1 MEEHSLIKGLKDGD
15 NEDFRYIYEKYKEK
29 LNSYVYYK
37 IKNKSEAEDLVQEIF
52 TKVYKNIGL
61 YDETQSTFY
70 NFLLSNANQII
81 AEYSRKNISREQ
93 KVENI
98 RIDSDITYDDEAFAV
113 YDKFEGEYNLKE
125 LLDELPHDQ
134 REVFILVCVKHM
146 KYKDVERLINKSDL
160 SVKSLLFRARRN
172 LKRKIAEKYP
182 EVARE
187 YGFKR
192 TLKMIVVS
200 CVCVGLISGF
210 TYATWRAYQNSHYKN
225 TFTIADT
232 AQDIQGEVEET
243 ISKQNACEKINSD
256 LKILGIN
263 LLANEDDL
271 HLLRDYKSDEI
282 CWEYKNDNIL
292 IDVDAQ
298 RGRLVNYSD
307 LNGDV
312 STIEFSED
320 LLNKLNI
327 IDGYEIMSD
336 EVVDGNRIVE
346 YAKKYGDIFNKYQS
360 TTVIIKDN
368 RILNISSVYYEYE
381 DKEVLVSKEEA
392 LKILKDNG
400 IEVSADDVEL
410 AIENV
415 GVINAEKKEELTE
428 NISYENSTENILD
441 RKQVDIRKVWKTHT
455 NELIDVIDGK
465 LYSQNI
471 NLDIDKLH
479 KNKIERLV
487 I

>member
-1 MEEHSLIKGLKDGD
+1 MEEHSLIKGLKEGD

>member
-1 MEEHSLIKGLKDGD
+1 MEEHSLIKELKDGD
-15 NEDFRYIYEKYKEK
+15 NDGFRYIYEKYKEK

-61 YDETQSTFY
+61 YDETQGTFY

-93 KVENI
+93 KVDKVQLDYNI
-98 RIDSDITYDDEAFAV
+98 AANDSAFAV
-113 YDKFEGEYNLKE
+113 YDNFDGEYNIEE
-125 LLDELPHDQ
+125 LLDELPPDQ
-134 REVFILVCVKHM
+134 REVFILVCIKHM
-146 KYKDVERLINKSDL
+146 SYKDAERLLNKSDL
-160 SVKSLLFRARRN
+160 SVKSLLFRARSN
-172 LKRKIAEKYP
+172 LKKKIAKKYP
-182 EVARE
+182 ELARE
-187 YGFKR
+187 YGFKKA
-192 TLKMIVVS
+192 LKMIVVS

-232 AQDIQGEVEET
+232 AQDIQGEIEET

-263 LLANEDDL
+263 LLVNEDDL
-271 HLLRDYKSDEI
+271 HLFRDYKSDEI

-336 EVVDGNRIVE
+336 EVVDGNRMVE
-346 YAKKYGDIFNKYQS
+346 YAKKYSDIFNKYQS

-415 GVINAEKKEELTE
+415 GVFSDNNQQGVNEEISEE
-428 NISYENSTENILD
+428 NIDEFEFR
-441 RKQVDIRKVWKTHT
+441 RKQVDVRKVWKCYKDGIYNYVDINTK
-455 NELIDVIDGK
+455 ELIKIK
-465 LYSQNI
+465 
-471 NLDIDKLH
+471 DIFKE
-479 KNKIERLV
+479 KSIYKK
-487 I
+487 

>member
-1 MEEHSLIKGLKDGD
+1 MEEHSLIKGLKEGD

-81 AEYSRKNISREQ
+81 AEYSRKNIYREQ

-113 YDKFEGEYNLKE
+113 YDNFDGEYNIEE
-125 LLDELPHDQ
+125 LLDELPPDQ
-134 REVFILVCVKHM
+134 REVFILVCIKHM
-146 KYKDVERLINKSDL
+146 SYKDAERLLNKSDL
-160 SVKSLLFRARRN
+160 SVKSLLFRARSN
-172 LKRKIAEKYP
+172 LKKKIAKKYP
-182 EVARE
+182 ELARE
-187 YGFKR
+187 YGFKKA
-192 TLKMIVVS
+192 LKMIVVS

-210 TYATWRAYQNSHYKN
+210 AYATWRAYQNSHYKN

-381 DKEVLVSKEEA
+381 DKEVFVSKEEA

>member
-1 MEEHSLIKGLKDGD
+1 MEEHSLIKGLKEGD

-263 LLANEDDL
+263 LLVNEDDL
-271 HLLRDYKSDEI
+271 HLFRDYKSDEI
-282 CWEYKNDNIL
+282 CWEDKNEELLLKVSAYD
-292 IDVDAQ
+292 
-298 RGRLVNYSD
+298 GRLVNFAVLGQTVGMFDY
-307 LNGDV
+307 
-312 STIEFSED
+312 SED
-320 LLNKLNI
+320 MLRKLNI
-327 IDGYEIMSD
+327 IDGYELASR
-336 EVVDGNRIVE
+336 EVDDGIENIE
-346 YAKKYGDIFNKYQS
+346 YAKKYGDIFNSYQS
-360 TTVIIKDN
+360 ATIGIKNGKIFNIFTVN
-368 RILNISSVYYEYE
+368 YAYE
-381 DKEVLVSKEEA
+381 DKDVLVSKEEA
-392 LKILKDNG
+392 LKILKENG
-400 IEVSADDVEL
+400 IDADDVEL

-415 GVINAEKKEELTE
+415 GVLNPNEVEGINEEISEE
-428 NISYENSTENILD
+428 NVDKFVFN
-441 RKQVDIRKVWKTHT
+441 RKQADIRKVWKTGIKDG
-455 NELIDVIDGK
+455 NQYCVDVNTKKIIHNK
-465 LYSQNI
+465 
-471 NLDIDKLH
+471 DIF
-479 KNKIERLV
+479 IEEKEYKK
-487 I
+487 